1 MAIFQLLNFNN
12 FSIYLKLIYYFDS
25 GARLCR
31 FMNLGAPTE
40 RSPKNWFQW
49 TQKPSGVRIV
59 KREPKR
65 SYRPVRSNLLAADG
79 TRMAIRLP
87 NQPAIKRAI
96 DS

>member
-1 MAIFQLLNFNN
+1 MATFRLKNFNN
-12 FSIYLKLIYYFDS
+12 FSIYLKLIYYFYS

-49 TQKPSGVRIV
+49 TQKPSRARIV

-65 SYRPVRSNLLAADG
+65 SYRPVHSNLLVAVG
-79 TRMAIRLP
+79 MRMVIRLP
-87 NQPAIKRAI
+87 NQVAIKRAI
-96 DS
+96 DR